1 MSRSCH
7 AAAVTVLVTA
17 WVTVS
22 NPARTEAQE
31 TMTDVLSFL
40 LTNRAVATDDFSRD
54 AQAAE
59 QTRGNMSRLLLVE
72 LATLPIA
79 SASPGFTYQFDRA
92 LGTVHRATES
102 FGTFFV
108 ERSLTGGKGQ
118 ASVGFNMRL
127 SRFSTLDGFD
137 LRNERFVTTANRF
150 RGEAIAFD
158 EETLRLDV
166 QSTTFTTFGS
176 YGLTDRLDVGVAVP
190 FVILQLDGERVNRY
204 YDDAVVQARA
214 TALARGFAD
223 TAVRAKFRVAGGA
236 TGFALVGELLLP
248 TGREEDLLGS
258 GTTSVGAL
266 AVASAE
272 RGVVSAHFNGGF
284 TSSSLADQLHWR
296 AALAVSVSPRFTT
309 IGEFVGRRLSGVG
322 GLDYISSPHPSLANV
337 ETLRLASVG
346 SSLNSATVVGG
357 FKWNVHSTW
366 LVTGQLAVAA
376 THSGLR
382 SPVTAVFGLDY
393 TFQP

>member
-7 AAAVTVLVTA
+7 AAAATVLVTA
-17 WVTVS
+17 WVTFS
-22 NPARTEAQE
+22 NPARGEAQE
-31 TMTDVLSFL
+31 TVTDVLSFL
-40 LTNRAVATDDFSRD
+40 LTNRAVATDDFDRD

-59 QTRGNMSRLLLVE
+59 QTRANMSRLLLVE
-72 LATLPIA
+72 LATLPIG

-108 ERSLTGGKGQ
+108 ERSLTGGRGQ
-118 ASVGFNMRL
+118 ASVGFNIRL
-127 SRFSTLDGFD
+127 SHFSTLDGFD

-150 RGEAIAFD
+150 RGETTPFD
-158 EETLRLDV
+158 EETLQLDV
-166 QSTTFTTFGS
+166 QSTTFTAFGS
-176 YGLTDRLDVGVAVP
+176 YGLTDRLDLSVAVP
-190 FVILQLDGERVNRY
+190 FVILELDGERVNRY
-204 YDDAVVQARA
+204 YDDQIVQARA

-223 TAVRAKFRVAGGA
+223 MAVRTKFRVAGGA
-236 TGFALVGELLLP
+236 TGFALVGEVLLP

-272 RGVVSAHFNGGF
+272 RGIVSAHFNGGF

-296 AALAVSVSPRFTT
+296 AALAVSVSPRFTAV
-309 IGEFVGRRLSGVG
+309 GELVGRRLSGVG
-322 GLDYISSPHPSLANV
+322 GLDYVASPHPSLANV
-337 ETLRLASVG
+337 ETLRLATVG
-346 SSLNSATVVGG
+346 SSLNSATAVGG

-366 LVTGQLAVAA
+366 LVTGQLAFAV

-393 TFQP
+393 TFEQ